1 MDFLYIEKGLI
12 LQLTFTPIKADSP
25 LYSAAEAL
33 LCEALPADERRTDAD
48 QRKIVAGEPRFQCL
62 AVLSD
67 CSFAGFLNLWNFDDF
82 IYIEHLATL
91 PALRNRGIG
100 TAALRLLFTQIN
112 KPCVLEADPPVTEI
126 AARRIAFYAL
136 LGFELW
142 NRDYIQPAY
151 SKGKRP
157 LHLRLMVRGP
167 LTEIRD
173 CGRTVKTL
181 YKEVYGLNHALRD
194 DAPFAGF

>member
-1 MDFLYIEKGLI
+1 MFFLYIGKGLI
-12 LQLTFTPIKADSP
+12 LQLTLTPIKADSP
-25 LYSAAEAL
+25 LYSPAEAL

-48 QRKIVAGEPRFQCL
+48 QRKIIAGEPRFRSL

-67 CSFAGFLNLWNFDDF
+67 GSFAGFLNLWNFDDF

-100 TAALRLLFTQIN
+100 AAALRLLFAQTD

-126 AARRIAFYAL
+126 AKRRIAFYAR
-136 LGFELW
+136 LGFGLW
-142 NRDYIQPAY
+142 DRDYIQPAY

-157 LHLRLMVRGP
+157 LHLRLMARGP
-167 LTEIRD
+167 LTETRD
-173 CGRTVKTL
+173 CERIVKTL
-181 YKEVYGLNHALRD
+181 YGEVYKC
-194 DAPFAGF
+194 